1 MGWVLP
7 GDTEE
12 AGAGEAG
19 GETEGATGPPE
30 YFSSGGKKVRIY
42 ILCDDSSLGDFEHE
56 HGFSALVDS
65 VLFDT
70 GKSSVFLKNA
80 ERFGVNLPEDVVVS
94 HGHYDHVGGLL
105 LLTGKRLWIRKKA
118 LKPKYSGD
126 RYIGAPFEW
135 EEVLSKNE
143 TRFVSEKV
151 VEIKPGV
158 FLMGPANLRNRVFSG
173 EFLVGKERKID
184 LFEDEQTL
192 VVDSKGGLIIVTGCS
207 HRGIDNI
214 VLDAVETFK
223 KKIHLVL
230 GGFHL
235 LRSSEREI
243 EDIVE
248 LFNKIDVK
256 TVAPC
261 HCTGKKA
268 VDIFKER
275 FKGNLLECR
284 AGVTFEVSN

>member
-1 MGWVLP
+1 L
-7 GDTEE
+7 
-12 AGAGEAG
+12 
-19 GETEGATGPPE
+19 
-30 YFSSGGKKVRIY
+30 RIY
-42 ILCDDSSLGDFEHE
+42 ILCDDSALEGFEYE

-70 GKSSVFLKNA
+70 GKSSVFLRNA
-80 ERFGVNLPEDVVVS
+80 RRFGVNLPVDVVIS
-94 HGHYDHVGGLL
+94 HGHYDHTGGLL
-105 LLTGKRLWIRKKA
+105 FLTGRRLWIRKETP
-118 LKPKYSGD
+118 KPKYSGD

-135 EEVLSKNE
+135 EEVLSRNE
-143 TRFVSEKV
+143 VRFVSEKM

-158 FLMGPANLRNRVFSG
+158 FLMGPANLRNRVSFG
-173 EFLVGKERKID
+173 EFLVGEEKEID

-192 VVDSKGGLIIVTGCS
+192 VVDSKKGLIIVTGCS

-214 VLDAVETFK
+214 VLDAAETFK

-235 LRSSEREI
+235 LRSSRKEI

-248 LFNKIDVK
+248 LFNKIGVE
-256 TVAPC
+256 TIAPC

-268 VDIFKER
+268 IDTFREA
-275 FKGNLLECR
+275 FKGNLMECR